1 MDIKMQAQDFIEKW
15 VHEDGEKVK
24 IVFFGQPGAGKSSL
38 INELVGE
45 KIAATSSMTDTTR
58 QVQMIEYNEVI
69 FVDLPGYDTSE
80 FPANKYFTQFN
91 PLQYDLFI
99 CVFSGKL
106 QQADIDFFKTLKRL
120 KRQCVFVR
128 NKVDSLYAANKTVE
142 EIKTEITDDVCRQLT
157 NQVQVLFTS
166 CKKNHSAVERG
177 IPELQEEIILR
188 LAPALGDK
196 FLRNTKAY
204 TKSILEQKKQEATK
218 AISKAMVMAAGNGLN
233 PLFGVDVSIDA
244 KIMDIMYKRI
254 RKMFEISEEE
264 ITTGEG
270 KNKLLK
276 LLARG
281 LKKDTIIKGLEVLM
295 TKEMKAKTA
304 KYIPV
309 IGQVTAMGLGVGTMY
324 YLGMEYLEACYD
336 YAQKRLEEEI
346 KLRLQ

>member
-1 MDIKMQAQDFIEKW
+1 MNIKMQTQDFIEKW
-15 VHEDGEKVK
+15 AHEDGKKVK

-45 KIAATSSMTDTTR
+45 KIAKTSSMTDTTR
-58 QVQMIEYNEVI
+58 QAQMIDYNEVI

-106 QQADIDFFKTLKRL
+106 QQADINFFKTLKLL
-120 KRQCVFVR
+120 KRQCIFVR
-128 NKVDSLYAANKTVE
+128 NKVDGLYATNKTIE
-142 EIKTEITDDVCRQLT
+142 EIKTEITTDVCRQIT
-157 NQVQVLFTS
+157 NKVKVLFTS
-166 CKKNHSAVERG
+166 CKKNLPAIERG
-177 IPELQEEIILR
+177 IPELQEEIILC
-188 LAPALGDK
+188 LGPALGDK
-196 FLRNTKAY
+196 FLRAAKVY
-204 TKSILEQKKQEATK
+204 TKSILAQKKQEAAK
-218 AISKAMVMAAGNGLN
+218 AVNKAMIMAAGNGLN
-233 PLFGVDVSIDA
+233 PLFGVDAGIDA

-264 ITTGEG
+264 INTDGG

-276 LLARG
+276 ILARG
-281 LKKDTIIKGLEVLM
+281 LKKDSIIKGLETLM
-295 TKEMKAKTA
+295 TKEMKKKTA

-309 IGQVTAMGLGVGTMY
+309 IGQVTAMSLGAGTMY
-324 YLGMEYLEACYD
+324 YLGMEYLDACYD

-346 KLRLQ
+346 KMRAQ